1 MEKLIYILVV
11 SLILVFAIIIFYF
24 KKNTRKGYVLI
35 SFKDKLN
42 DDFDNLSKTLSDAQA
57 YVLSKLLKSDLGQ
70 IRYLQVY
77 NVYKSGL
84 SHETMIKKT
93 REDVTKINKLLIE
106 EYDLS
111 FNPLL
116 TQRDKNDKRNRVI
129 ILNPLCDN
137 PIKSI
142 QNDLIR
148 GVF

>member
-1 MEKLIYILVV
+1 M
-11 SLILVFAIIIFYF
+11 
-24 KKNTRKGYVLI
+24 I

-57 YVLSKLLKSDLGQ
+57 YVLSKLLNSDLGQ

-106 EYDLS
+106 EYDLT
-111 FNPLL
+111 FVPLL

-142 QNDLIR
+142 QNDLIC

>member
-1 MEKLIYILVV
+1 MEKLIYILVF
-11 SLILVFAIIIFYF
+11 SLILVFTVTIFYF
-24 KKNTRKGYVLI
+24 KKTTRNSFVLI

-42 DDFDNLSKTLSDAQA
+42 NDFDNLSKALSDAQA

-84 SHETMIKKT
+84 NHETMIKKT
-93 REDVTKINKLLIE
+93 REDVAKINKLLIE
-106 EYDLS
+106 EYDLT
-111 FNPLL
+111 FDPLL

-142 QNDLIR
+142 QNDPIR
-148 GVF
+148 RVF

>member
-1 MEKLIYILVV
+1 MEKLIYILVI
-11 SLILVFAIIIFYF
+11 SLILVFTITIFYF
-24 KKNTRKGYVLI
+24 KKTTQKGFVLI

-42 DDFDNLSKTLSDAQA
+42 DDFVNLSKTLSDAQA
-57 YVLSKLLKSDLGQ
+57 YVLSKLLNSDLGQ

-106 EYDLS
+106 EYDLT
-111 FNPLL
+111 FVPLL

-142 QNDLIR
+142 RNHLIS

>member
-11 SLILVFAIIIFYF
+11 SLILVFAITIFYF

-57 YVLSKLLKSDLGQ
+57 YVLSKLLNSDLGQ

-106 EYDLS
+106 EYDLT
-111 FNPLL
+111 FVPLL

>member
-1 MEKLIYILVV
+1 MEKLIYVLVI
-11 SLILVFAIIIFYF
+11 SLILVFAITIFYF
-24 KKNTRKGYVLI
+24 KKTTRKGFDLI

-93 REDVTKINKLLIE
+93 REDVAKINKLLIE
-106 EYDLS
+106 EYDLT
-111 FNPLL
+111 FDPLL

-142 QNDLIR
+142 ENDLIR
-148 GVF
+148 RVF

>member
-1 MEKLIYILVV
+1 MEKLIYILVI
-11 SLILVFAIIIFYF
+11 SLILVFTITIFYF
-24 KKNTRKGYVLI
+24 KKTTQKGFVLI

-57 YVLSKLLKSDLGQ
+57 YVLSKLLNSDLGQ

-106 EYDLS
+106 EYDLT
-111 FNPLL
+111 FVPLL

-142 QNDLIR
+142 RNHLIS